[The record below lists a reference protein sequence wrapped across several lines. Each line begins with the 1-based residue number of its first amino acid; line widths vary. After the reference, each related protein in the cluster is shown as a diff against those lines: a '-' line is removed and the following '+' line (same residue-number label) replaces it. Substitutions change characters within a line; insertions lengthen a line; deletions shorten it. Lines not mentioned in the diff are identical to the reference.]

1 VQLQTI
7 SIEVELIGVKGHT
20 VLGLASGAM
29 AQLAVE
35 GLPPAELVLDL
46 AAVAVGLVLDV
57 KVLAVLVDAVRG
69 TLFPL

>member
-20 VLGLASGAM
+20 VLGLARGAM